1 MTPSSEPQGLPE
13 SLSRA
18 RRDIEAWRRACVEEA
33 LAETAPAWVREDLE
47 TLMQDN
53 DAIVRFL
60 RSESTRLRRAAISLV
75 GLVCPRDQRFLPDA
89 IRLAFEDPEP
99 TVRGAG
105 LAALWRL
112 REHVASSGA
121 ALVGLLDELFAAS
134 PQNDAEAARFIAELR
149 FARKRL
155 WETAW
160 RNAAGAHAP
169 RMGEN
174 REFTRS
180 YLTHRDPEVR
190 CAAIIALQQHWE
202 PSGALSALCEELSLR
217 DPDVKVRAL
226 ALACLS
232 GHYAGTNDKRVA
244 GIAARLARDGSEAN
258 EVRIAAYRALLAVR
272 SPLSQAAWAAAMP
285 TFQFPEEVD
294 WRLVDEFL

>member
-1 MTPSSEPQGLPE
+1 
-13 SLSRA
+13 
-18 RRDIEAWRRACVEEA
+18 
-33 LAETAPAWVREDLE
+33 
-47 TLMQDN
+47 MQDN

-60 RSESTRLRRAAISLV
+60 RSESARFGRRRSRWWVWSAHGTSDSCPTRFGWPSRTRSRR
-75 GLVCPRDQRFLPDA
+75 
-89 IRLAFEDPEP
+89 FE
-99 TVRGAG
+99 AG

-134 PQNDAEAARFIAELR
+134 PQNDAEAARFIAELHLPE
-149 FARKRL
+149 RL

-160 RNAAGAHAP
+160 RNAAGADAP

-202 PSGALSALCEELSLR
+202 PSGAYPRLR
-217 DPDVKVRAL
+217 GAVTAQPRREGPRL

-232 GHYAGTNDKRVA
+232 GHYAGTNDKRISGYRGA
-244 GIAARLARDGSEAN
+244 TAHDGSEAN
-258 EVRIAAYRALLAVR
+258 EVRIAAYRAFLAVR

-294 WRLVDEFL
+294 WRLVNEFL

>member
-18 RRDIEAWRRACVEEA
+18 RRDIEAWRRACVEERSRKRRRHGSRGPRDA
-33 LAETAPAWVREDLE
+33 YAGQRRDRPIPAQRKHAP
-47 TLMQDN
+47 
-53 DAIVRFL
+53 
-60 RSESTRLRRAAISLV
+60 SGAAISLV

-149 FARKRL
+149 FARKGCGR
-155 WETAW
+155 
-160 RNAAGAHAP
+160 RRGAMPRGARAP
-169 RMGEN
+169 HGGKSRV
-174 REFTRS
+174 
-180 YLTHRDPEVR
+180 Y
-190 CAAIIALQQHWE
+190 AIVSDA
-202 PSGALSALCEELSLR
+202 PGSGSSLR
-217 DPDVKVRAL
+217 GDYCSPTTLGTQWRPIRAL
-226 ALACLS
+226 RGAVTARPRREGPRPRARVSIWPLC
-232 GHYAGTNDKRVA
+232 GHKRQ
-244 GIAARLARDGSEAN
+244 ARRRYRGADSRAMGRRPMKSASRRTARS
-258 EVRIAAYRALLAVR
+258 
-272 SPLSQAAWAAAMP
+272 SPFGVHFRRRPGRPQCRPSS
-285 TFQFPEEVD
+285 FQRR
-294 WRLVDEFL
+294 WTGGWSNEFL